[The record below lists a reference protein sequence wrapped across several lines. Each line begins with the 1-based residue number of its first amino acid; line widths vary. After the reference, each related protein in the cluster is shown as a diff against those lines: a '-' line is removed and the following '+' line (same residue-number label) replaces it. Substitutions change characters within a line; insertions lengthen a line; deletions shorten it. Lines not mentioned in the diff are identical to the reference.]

1 MNALPDFGV
10 RVSVEELM
18 RLRAD
23 AGRLVA
29 PGRDP
34 MGGLFPGGYRA
45 LFRGRGLEFEEVRAY
60 QHGDDYRTVD
70 WRVTARTGRLHTKLF
85 REDRER
91 TLAVVLDAG
100 AAMQFGTQ
108 GAFKWVAAARVA
120 ALFAWLALESG
131 DPVAGVLHGR
141 GRYALRAPA
150 GRGQGAA
157 LRLFRQ
163 WAGVA
168 PDGAEE
174 GSRLGDALA
183 QLRRDAP
190 PGSAVLLVG
199 DFRDLERAGRHLA
212 RLVRHHDLLA
222 IRITDPLERELPAA
236 GWLAF
241 RGEGE
246 TVRLD
251 GADGRLRERYVDDAK
266 EEATAIANLFRRY
279 RIPYAELSTEQ
290 PLVEGLR
297 EAFFAP

>member
-1 MNALPDFGV
+1 MSDYGV

-23 AGRLVA
+23 AGRLLA

-100 AAMQFGTQ
+100 PAMQFGTR
-108 GAFKWVAAARVA
+108 GAFKWAAAARAA
-120 ALFAWLALESG
+120 ALFAWLALEAG

-150 GRGQGAA
+150 GRGQAAA

-163 WAGVA
+163 WAEVA

-183 QLRRDAP
+183 RLRRDAP

-199 DFRDLERAGRHLA
+199 DFRHLGRAARHLA
-212 RLVRHHDLLA
+212 RLARYHDLLA
-222 IRITDPLERELPAA
+222 IRVTDPLERELPAA
-236 GWLAF
+236 GWLPF
-241 RGEGE
+241 RGGGE
-246 TVRLD
+246 TLRLD
-251 GADGRLRERYVDDAK
+251 AADRGLRERFAAQA
-266 EEATAIANLFRRY
+266 EEASAAVAGLFRRY
-279 RIPYAELSTEQ
+279 RIPYAELGTER
-290 PLVEGLR
+290 PTLEGLR
-297 EAFFAP
+297 EALFS